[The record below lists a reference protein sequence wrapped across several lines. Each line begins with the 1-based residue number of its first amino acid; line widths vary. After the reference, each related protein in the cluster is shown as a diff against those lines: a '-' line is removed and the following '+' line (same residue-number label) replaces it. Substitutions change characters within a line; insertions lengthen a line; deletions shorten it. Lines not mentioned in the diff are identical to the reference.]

1 MLFDGRLNWKAPV
14 TFFSVH
20 FKFLRATLLFIYFA
34 KEKLQSG
41 PIRKCVVEWN
51 VYIGNVWK
59 IECKHNSIIP
69 HSERDTYY
77 GGSPLFHVDT
87 FPSRAPSSPTPHST
101 SILNIYTWYMYVHGR
116 WIFICNA
123 TRQKSGADKRATGQ
137 FEMRALP
144 PVLVPTAVI
153 IECDR
158 RKKKKRPFFLSHVG
172 LLEATRHPRPLAFW
186 KHILQKNSPSLALL
200 SHNGWE
206 EDIVSQGWN
215 SGHLYIYSRRE
226 KKGRKQ
232 SKTPT
237 DASAFSVHPRCYW
250 SAWGEKNRKRQQH
263 LKKSCIWMA
272 SRDMARS
279 FTSA

>member
-1 MLFDGRLNWKAPV
+1 
-14 TFFSVH
+14 
-20 FKFLRATLLFIYFA
+20 
-34 KEKLQSG
+34 
-41 PIRKCVVEWN
+41 
-51 VYIGNVWK
+51 
-59 IECKHNSIIP
+59 
-69 HSERDTYY
+69 
-77 GGSPLFHVDT
+77 
-87 FPSRAPSSPTPHST
+87 
-101 SILNIYTWYMYVHGR
+101 MYVHGR

-123 TRQKSGADKRATGQ
+123 TRQKSGADKRATEQ

-158 RKKKKRPFFLSHVG
+158 RKKKKKKKKKRPFFLSHVG

-237 DASAFSVHPRCYW
+237 DASAFSVHPVVIGAHGGKRIGKGSSTW
-250 SAWGEKNRKRQQH
+250 RKVVYGWH
-263 LKKSCIWMA
+263 PAIWHGH
-272 SRDMARS
+272 SLPRRGK
-279 FTSA
+279 